1 MIEQIRD
8 LLKAT
13 DWQPFLVHRTDGQPV
28 PVQHRAQA
36 WVSPYGR
43 FVYEKNHSE
52 LEVLRPEQIAR
63 VETHSLTFKE
73 IENQTG

>member
-1 MIEQIRD
+1 MIEEIRD

-13 DWQPFLVHRTDGQPV
+13 EWRPFLVHRTDGQSV
-28 PVQHRAQA
+28 SVQHRAQA

-43 FVYEKNHSE
+43 FVYEKSFSE
-52 LEVLRPEQIAR
+52 LQILSPEQIAR
-63 VETHSLTFKE
+63 VESHSLTFKE